1 MNKNKLGNAKLLNNN
16 PLGRYIKHNAG
27 ILIGLVV
34 LVVGLTFASPY
45 FLTMK
50 NFSNVLRQAT
60 SNALLAY
67 ALTCVLI
74 IGNIDLTVGS
84 MVGIGSVL
92 VATFIEVW
100 KMDFFSALLLTVV
113 FGCAIGFINGFIVSN
128 TVMPPYIITL
138 AMQNILRG
146 FAYLIAGG
154 VAIKVNNDA
163 FYKFG
168 NSYVLG
174 IPIPVIVFAV
184 IGVILAII
192 LERTVFGRHMVAVGG
207 NIEAAR
213 YAGINIKK
221 VKIIGYMVSGSL
233 AALAGVIVASR
244 VYSGQPTAGQGFESD
259 AIASAVLGGTSFN
272 GGRGS
277 IGGTIIG
284 ILIIA
289 IVANGLNLLEVPYYW
304 QTVVKGLVIMLAV
317 YYDTEKQRRTVG

>member
-1 MNKNKLGNAKLLNNN
+1 MKLNQLKNSKLLDNN
-16 PLGRYIKHNAG
+16 PIGRYIKRNAG
-27 ILIGLVV
+27 ILAGLLV
-34 LVVGLTFASPY
+34 LVIGMTFASPY
-45 FLTMK
+45 FLTLS

-67 ALTCVLI
+67 ALTYVLI

-92 VATFIEVW
+92 VATFITN
-100 KMDFFSALLLTVV
+100 FGLPFIPALLLTVI

-154 VAIKVNNDA
+154 VAIRVNNDA
-163 FYKFG
+163 FYNFG
-168 NSYVLG
+168 NAYILG

-184 IGVILAII
+184 IGVILSIV
-192 LERTVFGRHMVAVGG
+192 LERTVFGRHMIAVGG

-221 VKIIGYMVSGSL
+221 IKTIGYMISGSL

-259 AIASAVLGGTSFN
+259 AIAAAVLGGTSFN

>member
-67 ALTCVLI
+67 ALTYVLI

-207 NIEAAR
+207 NIEAAK
-213 YAGINIKK
+213 AVGKAIAEKALAK
-221 VKIIGYMVSGSL
+221 GVKEVVFDRGGYLYHGRV
-233 AALAGVIVASR
+233 AALAEAAR
-244 VYSGQPTAGQGFESD
+244 EA
-259 AIASAVLGGTSFN
+259 
-272 GGRGS
+272 
-277 IGGTIIG
+277 
-284 ILIIA
+284 
-289 IVANGLNLLEVPYYW
+289 
-304 QTVVKGLVIMLAV
+304 GLVF
-317 YYDTEKQRRTVG
+317 

>member
-1 MNKNKLGNAKLLNNN
+1 MKLNKLEDSKLLNNN
-16 PLGRYIKHNAG
+16 PIGRYIKRNMG
-27 ILIGLVV
+27 ILIGLAV
-34 LVVGLTFASPY
+34 LIIIMTFASPY
-45 FLTMK
+45 FMSTK

-67 ALTCVLI
+67 ALTYVLI

-92 VATFIEVW
+92 VATFIAVFGLP
-100 KMDFFSALLLTVV
+100 FFPALLLTIF
-113 FGCAIGFINGFIVSN
+113 FGCVIGFINGFIVSN

-146 FAYLIAGG
+146 FAYLISGG
-154 VAIKVNNDA
+154 VAIKVSNQA
-163 FYKFG
+163 FYDFG
-168 NSYVLG
+168 NEYILG
-174 IPIPVIVFAV
+174 IPIPVVVFAI
-184 IGVILAII
+184 IGIILSIV
-192 LERTVFGRHMVAVGG
+192 LERTVFGRHMIAVGG

-221 VKIIGYMVSGSL
+221 IKTIGYIISGAL

-244 VYSGQPTAGQGFESD
+244 VYSGQPTAGDGFESD
-259 AIASAVLGGTSFN
+259 AIAAAVLGGTSFN

-317 YYDTEKQRRTVG
+317 YYDTEKQRRTAG

>member
-1 MNKNKLGNAKLLNNN
+1 MKLNKLEKNKLLNNN
-16 PLGRYIKHNAG
+16 PIGEYIKNNTG
-27 ILIGLVV
+27 ILIGLLV
-34 LVVGLTFASPY
+34 LTVGLSFASPY
-45 FLTMK
+45 FLTVK

-67 ALTCVLI
+67 ALTYVLI

-92 VATFIEVW
+92 VATFIAVFG
-100 KMDFFSALLLTVV
+100 MPFLPSMLLTVLL
-113 FGCAIGFINGFIVSN
+113 GCGIGFINGFIVSN

-163 FYKFG
+163 FYNFG
-168 NSYVLG
+168 NGYILG

-184 IGVILAII
+184 IGVLLSIV
-192 LERTVFGRHMVAVGG
+192 LEQTVFGRHMIAVGG

-221 VKIIGYMVSGSL
+221 IKTIGYMISGSL

-244 VYSGQPTAGQGFESD
+244 VYSGQPTAGSGFESD
-259 AIASAVLGGTSFN
+259 AIAAAVLGGTSFN

-277 IGGTIIG
+277 MGGTIIG

-289 IVANGLNLLEVPYYW
+289 ILANGLNLLEVPYYW

-317 YYDTEKQRRTVG
+317 YYDTEKQRKTVG